1 MPFATNMA
9 SAMATVMATS
19 MAISNSVVVV
29 VLMPLLRSSFLKS
42 LRRVYQAGCSDGMV
56 KPRAPS
62 AA

>member
-19 MAISNSVVVV
+19 MAISNSVVV